1 MAIIFKV
8 FSHSFLHGHMFFP
21 HEFSLKS
28 TRILPIIVTVVKVL
42 CKYKLSLVVCKKND
56 MPAVLFQNDTD
67 MPFSNFSSLE
77 PNPDH
82 TDNVI
87 ELCRFRSVFFLFH
100 LRGNKS
106 KLFANLCDNLRIDG
120 SEHFFHFC
128 KTLGVA
134 AFHTD
139 EESALYLADIDHFQF
154 LAAP

>member
-28 TRILPIIVTVVKVL
+28 ARILPIIVTVVKVL

-100 LRGNKS
+100 LRAARQKKQEERRVPRSRKS
-106 KLFANLCDNLRIDG
+106 FLRPVKKGLDKG
-120 SEHFFHFC
+120 RRN
-128 KTLGVA
+128 
-134 AFHTD
+134 
-139 EESALYLADIDHFQF
+139 
-154 LAAP
+154 